1 MAPYYI
7 DSPVP
12 FVATNCTSI
21 RVQLMF
27 RSASSA
33 AHQAL
38 KSLKD
43 LISSLK
49 GRLAKDRMDK
59 GRDISPDPIVV
70 YKI

>member
-27 RSASSA
+27 RSASST

-38 KSLKD
+38 KSFN